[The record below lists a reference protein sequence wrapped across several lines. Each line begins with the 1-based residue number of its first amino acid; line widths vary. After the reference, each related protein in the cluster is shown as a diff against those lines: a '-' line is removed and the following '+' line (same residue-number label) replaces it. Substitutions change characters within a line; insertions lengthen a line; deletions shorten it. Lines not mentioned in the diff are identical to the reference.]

1 MTVSWE
7 NPELVPVPLP
17 SEISVGGAGMS
28 ILSGNIAHAGGS
40 VDHHWSSMCWESDTA
55 GMLNFLLE
63 SRRVCVVC
71 VISRCLTRSSV
82 YKVLQPV
89 ACAASSIWAQ

>member
-40 VDHHWSSMCWESDTA
+40 VDHHWSSMCRESV

-63 SRRVCVVC
+63 GRRML
-71 VISRCLTRSSV
+71 RPSV
-82 YKVLQPV
+82 
-89 ACAASSIWAQ
+89 

>member
-7 NPELVPVPLP
+7 NHEPVPVPLP

-40 VDHHWSSMCWESDTA
+40 VDQHWSNMCTESDTA
-55 GMLNFLLE
+55 
-63 SRRVCVVC
+63 
-71 VISRCLTRSSV
+71 
-82 YKVLQPV
+82 
-89 ACAASSIWAQ
+89 

>member
-7 NPELVPVPLP
+7 NHELVPVPVP
-17 SEISVGGAGMS
+17 SEISVGRAGMS

-40 VDHHWSSMCWESDTA
+40 VDHHWSSMCRESDTV

-63 SRRVCVVC
+63 SRRMF
-71 VISRCLTRSSV
+71 RPSV
-82 YKVLQPV
+82 
-89 ACAASSIWAQ
+89 